1 MFMQLMRFAGVGGL
15 ATLVH
20 VSVALIANSV
30 FGLEG
35 LTANFAGFTAAVLLS
50 YFGHARITFQTR
62 PDHTQHMPR
71 FLFVSLVGLMTSS
84 SVVWLIT
91 ERMGQGFGLSMVLVA
106 IAVPLAS
113 FLAMK
118 FWVFAQHRQRIRP
131 DWPSIWIALM
141 VAIVFL
147 LVYWSRPHHHDVAW
161 YLVATEKFLNGA
173 VLYVDVIEINPPLN
187 FFLTIPAVLLAEI
200 PGVSIVNG
208 QYLFV
213 AVLTAVSLVWSGH
226 ILRDLNILKPS
237 YHALFLVLMGFGVT
251 VAAINNIAQREHL
264 LVLFLLPWLVG
275 QLSSNIGPRPVM
287 PALVAAVGICLKPH
301 FLIFPIL
308 MLGRDIWRN
317 KSLRPVIWP
326 EYMTMLAVGV
336 GYIAFVALMYPLYLS
351 EIIPTGQVVYGVYG
365 SEFSNVVAK
374 LQIPVLIALVIL
386 VPNMIRP
393 CQGSG
398 VFVLVIIGGVI
409 SYIAQAKGF
418 LYHLVPLFS
427 FVFLAGFW
435 IALSVQAQWSARLL
449 SAVSTSIAG
458 LIVINFQFYGNV
470 VKDDVVEVARD
481 LKVTGPLLT
490 ASTGLDAGPAVALEL
505 GLDWASSYPAQWV
518 YPGALEMRQR
528 TDCSAQSELCD
539 RIDRLLERNRQRM
552 MDDLHA
558 YEPELIAMSRVKLP
572 QQTSFTSWVAF
583 MQSHPEFE
591 RFMDEYELVRLTEIH
606 SFYLRVG
613 GEPVAK

>member
-20 VSVALIANSV
+20 VCVALIANSV

-35 LTANFAGFTAAVLLS
+35 LAANFAGFTAAVLLS

-62 PDHTQHMPR
+62 PDHAQHMPR
-71 FLFVSLVGLMTSS
+71 FLFVSLVGLLTSS

-91 ERMGQGFGLSMVLVA
+91 ERLGHGFGLSMVLVA

-118 FWVFAQHRQRIRP
+118 FWVFAQHRQQIRL
-131 DWPSIWIALM
+131 DWMSILIAAAFM
-141 VAIVFL
+141 VVFL

-200 PGVSIVNG
+200 PGVSLVNG

-213 AVLTAVSLVWSGH
+213 ALLTAGSLVWSGH
-226 ILRDLNILKPS
+226 ILRDTDILS
-237 YHALFLVLMGFGVT
+237 SSHRALFLALMGFGVT

-264 LVLFLLPWLVG
+264 MVLLILPWLVG
-275 QLSSNIGPRPVM
+275 QLSPDAGPRTIP
-287 PALVAAVGICLKPH
+287 PALVAAFGICLKPH

-317 KSLRPVIWP
+317 RSLRPVIWP

-336 GYIAFVALMYPLYLS
+336 GYIAFVALLYPLYLS

-365 SEFSNVVAK
+365 TEFANVLK
-374 LQIPVLIALVIL
+374 SLQIPVVIALIIL
-386 VPNMIRP
+386 IPNMIRP
-393 CQGSG
+393 GQGSG
-398 VFVLVIIGGVI
+398 VFVLAIIGGLI
-409 SYIAQAKGF
+409 SYLAQAKGF

-427 FVFLAGFW
+427 FVILAGFW
-435 IALSVQAQWSARLL
+435 IALSARALWSARLL
-449 SAVSTSIAG
+449 AAIATSLACAIMFS
-458 LIVINFQFYGNV
+458 FQFYGNV
-470 VKDDVVEVARD
+470 LRDDVVDVARD
-481 LKVTGPLLT
+481 LKITGPLLT
-490 ASTGLDAGPAVALEL
+490 TSSGLDAGPPAALEL
-505 GLDWASSYPAQWV
+505 GVEWASSYPAQWV
-518 YPGALEMRQR
+518 YPGALEMRLR
-528 TDCSAQSELCD
+528 TDCTAQPDLCD
-539 RIDRLLERNRQRM
+539 RIDGLLDHNRQHM
-552 MDDLHA
+552 MDDLYA
-558 YEPELIAMSRVKLP
+558 YEPELIAVSRVKLP
-572 QQTSFTSWVAF
+572 QETNFTSWLDF
-583 MQSHPEFE
+583 MQPHPEFE
-591 RFMDEYELVRLTEIH
+591 LFMSNYALVRTTKAH
-606 SFYLRVG
+606 SFFRRVN
-613 GEPVAK
+613 GELGAQ

>member
-20 VSVALIANSV
+20 VCVALIANA
-30 FGLEG
+30 FLGFDG
-35 LTANFAGFTAAVLLS
+35 MAANFAGFTAAVLLS

-62 PDHTQHMPR
+62 PDHAQHMPR
-71 FLFVSLVGLMTSS
+71 FLFVSLVGLLTSS

-118 FWVFAQHRQRIRP
+118 FWVFAQYRQQIRP
-131 DWPSIWIALM
+131 DWMSFWISLTVAL
-141 VAIVFL
+141 VFL

-200 PGVSIVNG
+200 PGVSLVNG

-213 AVLTAVSLVWSGH
+213 AVLTAGSLVWSGH
-226 ILRDLNILKPS
+226 ILRDLDILRPS
-237 YHALFLVLMGFGVT
+237 HNAFFLGLMGFGVT

-264 LVLFLLPWLVG
+264 LVLLILPWLVG
-275 QLSSNIGPRPVM
+275 QLSTNTGPRSVM
-287 PALVAAVGICLKPH
+287 PALVAAFGICLKPH

-326 EYMTMLAVGV
+326 EYMTMLAVGA
-336 GYIAFVALMYPLYLS
+336 GYIAFVVLMYPHYLT

-365 SEFSNVVAK
+365 SEFSSVLKFLFVPVV
-374 LQIPVLIALVIL
+374 IASVII
-386 VPNMIRP
+386 VPNLVRP
-393 CQGSG
+393 AQGSG
-398 VFVLVIIGGVI
+398 VFVLAVIAGAI
-409 SYIAQAKGF
+409 SYITQGKGF
-418 LYHLVPLFS
+418 LYHLVPLVS

-435 IALSVQAQWSARLL
+435 ISLSARALWSVRLL
-449 SAVSTSIAG
+449 SVIATSLG
-458 LIVINFQFYGNV
+458 CLIVISFQFYSNI
-470 VKDDVVEVARD
+470 VKDDVLEVARD

-518 YPGALEMRQR
+518 YPGALEKRQR
-528 TDCSAQSELCD
+528 TDCTAQPDLCD
-539 RIDRLLERNRQRM
+539 QIDRLLERNRQRM
-552 MDDLHA
+552 MDDLHT

-572 QQTSFTSWVAF
+572 QQTKFTSWYAF
-583 MQSHPEFE
+583 MLAHPEFE
-591 RFMDEYELVRLTEIH
+591 QFMSKYELVRLSEIH

-613 GEPVAK
+613 DEPEVK